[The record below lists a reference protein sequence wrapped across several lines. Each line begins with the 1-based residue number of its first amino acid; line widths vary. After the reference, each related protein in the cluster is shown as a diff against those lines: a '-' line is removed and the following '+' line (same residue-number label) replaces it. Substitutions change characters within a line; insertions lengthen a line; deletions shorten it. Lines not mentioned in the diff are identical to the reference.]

1 MRKELDF
8 MRYMVIL
15 LMWLSKKLNLQ
26 KIEKSSGVQDWG

>member
-8 MRYMVIL
+8 MKYMVIL

-26 KIEKSSGVQDWG
+26 KIEKASGVQDWG